1 MQKLYREFTH
11 SHERGNS
18 AILLQWRRLFE
29 AKRRV

>member
-1 MQKLYREFTH
+1 MKKLYREFTH